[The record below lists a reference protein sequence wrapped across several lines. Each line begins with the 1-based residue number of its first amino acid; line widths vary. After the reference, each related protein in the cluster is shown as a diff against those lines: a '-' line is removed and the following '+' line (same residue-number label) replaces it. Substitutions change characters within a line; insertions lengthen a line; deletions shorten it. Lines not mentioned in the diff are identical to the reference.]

1 MLAREFRAGG
11 KIHQQFHINKHCNV
25 LRFRLL
31 YSCVLLLTRMVWTTC
46 LNKHK
51 LARCNKPVYI
61 VVGIHC
67 SEAIYWTSKWHYDQI
82 DLSIFGHFKKRR
94 LVTEKSQKN
103 RLKHSQGKRFWFFE
117 QLH

>member
-82 DLSIFGHFKKRR
+82 DL
-94 LVTEKSQKN
+94 
-103 RLKHSQGKRFWFFE
+103 
-117 QLH
+117 